1 MPAKKTKKAK
11 MVGKKLYCF
20 HLVFKF
26 TKNGKIKN
34 GWNGR
39 QYGLKQVK
47 CRNQDGMEWDLS

>member
-34 GWNGR
+34 GWNDR
-39 QYGLKQVK
+39 QYGLK
-47 CRNQDGMEWDLS
+47 